1 MLCRCWFVYTTKPL
15 NRHCYRYWHQTSL
28 DALDIFRD
36 GKRTIKLATLLLVPT
51 LIFIILS
58 AFTSVGTPRETL
70 FILSLKTTPNTLSFS
85 IRQQNNKNSMAPM
98 LESWIIQQ
106 HPVSTHIT
114 SLLFIRYLATL
125 FGYLH
130 FIGCR
135 KNISDTL
142 WLLILYPV
150 IEIVWRIN
158 QLKTCETY
166 VPLNTHLM

>member
-1 MLCRCWFVYTTKPL
+1 MVILDLQYHRSCELLWSAYCHFITMRLWDVMSLLVHLWPNHEPTLLPL
-15 NRHCYRYWHQTSL
+15 PTSNF
-28 DALDIFRD
+28 FRRF
-36 GKRTIKLATLLLVPT
+36 GHFLRWERTIQLATLLLVLT

-58 AFTSVGTPRETL
+58 VYTSVGTPRETL
-70 FILSLKTTPNTLSFS
+70 CILLLKTIYNTLSFS
-85 IRQQNNKNSMAPM
+85 IRLQNNKNSMAPM

-142 WLLILYPV
+142 
-150 IEIVWRIN
+150 
-158 QLKTCETY
+158 
-166 VPLNTHLM
+166 